1 MMVDE
6 MDRRNVKRRDGYQ
19 VISFQIKKR
28 IPIGKGGM
36 ILTNDK
42 DGMNGSR

>member
-1 MMVDE
+1 MFE
-6 MDRRNVKRRDGYQ
+6 AEDGYQ
-19 VISFQIKKR
+19 VVSFQIKKR

-42 DGMNGSR
+42 KKII